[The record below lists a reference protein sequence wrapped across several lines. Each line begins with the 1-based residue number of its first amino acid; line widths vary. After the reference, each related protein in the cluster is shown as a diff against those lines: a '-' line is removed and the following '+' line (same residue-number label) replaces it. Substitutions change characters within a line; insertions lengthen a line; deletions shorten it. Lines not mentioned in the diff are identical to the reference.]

1 MSKLRGF
8 EQQTVPQILKIL
20 EDRFGRTQLEKIDDI
35 LRRMKKDFKVEDKE
49 TEQSWWDKFETLT
62 IDCKE
67 IKLQENFNLFLCC
80 WMICCGK
87 EGKILTEN
95 DDKVFRKDMKE
106 KEEADVLS
114 IFEKIYR
121 EEKIENNRDCKG
133 SSTE

>member
-1 MSKLRGF
+1 M
-8 EQQTVPQILKIL
+8 
-20 EDRFGRTQLEKIDDI
+20 
-35 LRRMKKDFKVEDKE
+35 EDKE
-49 TEQSWWDKFETLT
+49 TEQSWWDKFEALT
-62 IDCKE
+62 TDCKE
-67 IKLQENFNLFLCC
+67 IKLQENFNLFLCR

-121 EEKIENNRDCKG
+121 EEKIENNRDSKG
-133 SSTE
+133 SSTESFYTKYSNRGFSNERSSR